1 MHTSIRKILDQGK
14 QKTLLLDRRTFKIK
28 LIITLYLFYNEA
40 IRNLIMFA
48 SIIYMYLLYLI

>member
-28 LIITLYLFYNEA
+28 LIITLYLFLM
-40 IRNLIMFA
+40 RQ
-48 SIIYMYLLYLI
+48 